1 MDILNETPFPFYICI
16 TDFGSIFLLILYHL
30 NTTIK
35 TSVPM
40 AKPFIVTS
48 MKVDEDLWKRAKK
61 RAIDQE
67 ITLQELLNAAVQE
80 YLKKKGPAD
89 FGRKRRE
96 N

>member
-1 MDILNETPFPFYICI
+1 
-16 TDFGSIFLLILYHL
+16 
-30 NTTIK
+30 
-35 TSVPM
+35 M
-40 AKPFIVTS
+40 AKPYIVTS

-80 YLKKKGPAD
+80 YLRTKTAAEFKRKK
-89 FGRKRRE
+89 RE